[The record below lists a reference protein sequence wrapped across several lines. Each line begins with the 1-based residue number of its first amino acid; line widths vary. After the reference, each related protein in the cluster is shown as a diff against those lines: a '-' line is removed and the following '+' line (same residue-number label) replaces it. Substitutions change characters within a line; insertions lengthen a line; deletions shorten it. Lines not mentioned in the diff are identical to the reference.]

1 MGPAWMVKPPNPTTN
16 GQDVNKTIVNESQPQ
31 TFPVNDE
38 CSPLLDHSDP
48 KITNQQ
54 DLNLKQ
60 QEKHYLTNILTLSI
74 RKKNRHNNHL
84 KNAKN
89 VRRFG
94 WLTFYSNIILV
105 SFHFYSIHP
114 YTYINK

>member
-1 MGPAWMVKPPNPTTN
+1 MIWVLKDHATSSILLT
-16 GQDVNKTIVNESQPQ
+16 VNKTIVNESQPQ

-60 QEKHYLTNILTLSI
+60 QENHSAPENNSAASYPTRRIFIIYSWLVISNKGAFKNI
-74 RKKNRHNNHL
+74 H
-84 KNAKN
+84 
-89 VRRFG
+89 
-94 WLTFYSNIILV
+94 
-105 SFHFYSIHP
+105 
-114 YTYINK
+114 